1 MTTFRYKAYNGSGIE
16 VDGNLSADSSRDAI
30 QRLKKDGLYPRE
42 VSEIGING
50 YIRKGI
56 SIQELAFTT
65 RQLATLLTAGS
76 TLSDA
81 LNVLADGEKNIRLKS
96 ILFGIKNKVAEG
108 ISLSNALSDYPRI
121 FSEIYRGMVAA
132 GEASGS
138 LDKVLLRLSEY
149 LEGRA
154 KIIRDI
160 RSAIIYPLFMTLVG
174 ICVLS
179 FLFIF
184 VIPKIT
190 RIFEDTKSTLPW
202 ITLMLIWGTNF
213 IRYYWFIVIIG
224 MIAVGWGVRL
234 YIRIPSGREVI
245 DNLALKIP
253 WLGRLVSHFYITNLT
268 MTLGS
273 LLKEGV
279 PMLRALEMT
288 KGVLNHA
295 VFDKVIDSAIQEVI
309 GGSSLSMS
317 IKKADSIPP
326 IVAHTITV
334 GEKGGNLGDVLLKVS
349 ETYGQ
354 ELEAEVKKGL
364 SLLEPVLILI
374 MGIIVGF
381 IVLAILIPIF
391 QLNSGIM

>member
-16 VDGNLSADSSRDAI
+16 VDGSLIADSSRDAI

-81 LNVLADGEKNIRLKS
+81 LNVSADGEKNVKLKS

-108 ISLSNALSDYPRI
+108 ISLSNALSGYPI
-121 FSEIYRGMVAA
+121 VFSEIYRGMVAA
-132 GEASGS
+132 GESSGS

-160 RSAIIYPLFMTLVG
+160 RSAIIYPFFMTLVG

-190 RIFEDTKSTLPW
+190 KIFEDTKSTLPW
-202 ITLMLIWGTNF
+202 ITLMLIWVTNF

-234 YIRIPSGREVI
+234 YIRMPYGREVI

-288 KGVLNHA
+288 RGVLNHS
-295 VFDKVIDSAIQEVI
+295 VFDKVIDSAIQDVI